1 MEYTYTETD
10 LEKKIQQMKNNGCLP
25 PMQLGEWELLNDGG
39 IGHYYL
45 CLRDYELTHL
55 LHTHVLLGEDVDAA
69 FLALCAIDRL
79 RIITHTE
86 SEVAVQ
92 QQKLAWAEFM
102 AEM

>member
-69 FLALCAIDRL
+69 FWLFAPLTVCVSLLIPNPKWQFNNKNWL
-79 RIITHTE
+79 GM
-86 SEVAVQ
+86 SS
-92 QQKLAWAEFM
+92 
-102 AEM
+102 

>member
-10 LEKKIQQMKNNGCLP
+10 LEQKIQQMKNNGCLP

-55 LHTHVLLGEDVDAA
+55 LHTHIMLGENVDAA
-69 FLALCAIDRL
+69 YLALEAIDRL
-79 RIITHTE
+79 RIITHTQSIE
-86 SEVAVQ
+86 GVER
-92 QQKLAWAEFM
+92 QKKVWDAFM
-102 AEM
+102 IDI